1 MGVVYKGERVQL
13 GRPVAVK
20 FLHPW
25 IAAQKAF
32 LSRFENEARA
42 MSRLAHPNTV
52 SVIDFGVEGAPYLVM
67 DYVTGRTLRDLL
79 HAEGRLDPTRALAL
93 VRQLLAGLGHAH
105 AQGIIHRDLKPENLI
120 LTEEPGMDEHLR
132 ILDFGLAKLRDG
144 PAMTAGMAVGTP
156 SYMSPEQ
163 SGAAGAK

>member
-1 MGVVYKGERVQL
+1 MCISDCYKGERVQL
-13 GRPVAVK
+13 GRAVAVK

-42 MSRLAHPNTV
+42 MSRLAHPHCV
-52 SVIDFGVEGAPYLVM
+52 SVIDFGVAGAPYLVM
-67 DYVTGRTLRDLL
+67 DYVTGRTLREVLQADRRFEP
-79 HAEGRLDPTRALAL
+79 ARALAL

-120 LTEEPGMDEHLR
+120 LSLIHISEPTRL
-132 ILDFGLAKLRDG
+132 L
-144 PAMTAGMAVGTP
+144 
-156 SYMSPEQ
+156 
-163 SGAAGAK
+163 